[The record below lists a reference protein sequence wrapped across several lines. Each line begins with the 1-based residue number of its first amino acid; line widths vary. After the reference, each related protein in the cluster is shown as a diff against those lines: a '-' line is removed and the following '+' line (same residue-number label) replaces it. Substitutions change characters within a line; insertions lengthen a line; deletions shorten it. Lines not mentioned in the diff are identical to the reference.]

1 MKLVLLHC
9 DIMNIMKVDE
19 LTLSF
24 FSRFNSQLRPWVSSP
39 FTYITTPA
47 LTTLNINQEL
57 K

>member
-24 FSRFNSQLRPWVSSP
+24 FSRFNSRLRPWVSSP